1 MLAFNSLASVW
12 KAEIGVCRRVS
23 NSDRMATGLERRH
36 LARSD
41 NVRFGA
47 GSSGGHFSFFCL
59 TCPKLKFVR
68 GSISGTTVWN
78 SFAFTVASF
87 RLSISLG
94 PTSGLL

>member
-41 NVRFGA
+41 NVRLAPDRRAVTFL
-47 GSSGGHFSFFCL
+47 FF
-59 TCPKLKFVR
+59 V
-68 GSISGTTVWN
+68 
-78 SFAFTVASF
+78 
-87 RLSISLG
+87 
-94 PTSGLL
+94 